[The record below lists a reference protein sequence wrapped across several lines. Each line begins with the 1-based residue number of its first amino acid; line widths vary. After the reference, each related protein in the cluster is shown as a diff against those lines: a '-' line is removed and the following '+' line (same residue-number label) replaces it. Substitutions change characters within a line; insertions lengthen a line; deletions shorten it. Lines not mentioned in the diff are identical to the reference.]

1 MKKFISLLL
10 CCLLLSGCTFKPT
23 ETTDPAETT
32 IPVETTQ
39 APEITDPTTLPT
51 EASIPLNIYIPDENA
66 ESFLTIPA
74 VIETLDGAKILELL
88 IENSVLNEG
97 IILNRA
103 ELDGSQLNLDFNQA
117 FLDQLLTYGTAGE
130 RMMIGC
136 VVNTYLSV
144 YEAETVYITVNG
156 EIMESGHVIYDFP
169 MEYFE
174 D

>member
-1 MKKFISLLL
+1 MKKIISLVLCSLLL
-10 CCLLLSGCTFKPT
+10 AGCTFKPT
-23 ETTDPAETT
+23 ETTVPEETT

-39 APEITDPTTLPT
+39 APYFTDPTTLPT

-88 IENSVLNEG
+88 IENSVLNED
-97 IILNRA
+97 IILNSA
-103 ELDGSQLNLDFNQA
+103 ELSDSQLNLDFNQA

-136 VVNTYLSV
+136 VVNTYLSA
-144 YEAETVYITVNG
+144 YDAETVYISVNG
-156 EIMESGHVIYDFP
+156 EVMESGHVVYDFP
-169 MEYFE
+169 ITFFE
-174 D
+174 